1 MATHDRTRRFE
12 RDLKSLTHDER
23 SRFPI
28 AFEKFDDDLA
38 AGRFR
43 PGLRVKPIAGAA
55 GLFEMS
61 WAPNGRAT
69 FEYWRPEGDEARVIW
84 RRIGTHDVFR
94 RP

>member
-1 MATHDRTRRFE
+1 MPTHERTRRFE
-12 RDLKSLTHDER
+12 RDWDSLTAEQR
-23 SRFPI
+23 RRFRI
-28 AFEKFDDDLA
+28 AFDRFDADLA

-43 PGLRVKPIAGAA
+43 PGLRVKPVAA
-55 GLFEMS
+55 AEGVFEMS

-69 FEYWRPEGDEARVIW
+69 LEYGRPEGDDVRVIW